1 MKIINN
7 MERYY
12 TSIEQSL
19 HLHDLGLP
27 QDTADM
33 VYRNDYDVYT
43 EENYICEIPEILPFE
58 GDFLKND
65 VPCWSLGAL
74 LGVLEHPRCFQGDK
88 PIYWFCGCFGKD
100 NLYHEVEA
108 DNPVDSCYKMI
119 LELNKLELL

>member
-1 MKIINN
+1 

-74 LGVLEHPRCFQGDK
+74 LKLMPKGSHIEANKCYVVYNK
-88 PIYWFCGCFGKD
+88 PFS
-100 NLYHEVEA
+100 EA
-108 DNPVDSCYKMI
+108 NTIIDAAYNAMCWLIEKGYIK
-119 LELNKLELL
+119 